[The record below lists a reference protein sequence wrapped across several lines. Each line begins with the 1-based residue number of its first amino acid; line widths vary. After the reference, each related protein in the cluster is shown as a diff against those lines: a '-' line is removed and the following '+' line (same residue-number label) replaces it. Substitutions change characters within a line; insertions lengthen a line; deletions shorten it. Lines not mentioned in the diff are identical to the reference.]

1 MPYTY
6 YPGCSLH
13 ATGISYDKS
22 MRAVFSRLDLS
33 LEELDDWNCCGAT
46 NYMSVKE
53 TVAFSITA
61 RNLALAEHNGG
72 GDLVAPCSAC
82 YALLNKT
89 RKFLA
94 EVPELKR
101 NVGEALAEADL
112 ECHLTVPV
120 RHPLE
125 VLISD
130 VGIERLRAAQTH
142 SIAEF
147 RPACYYGCQ
156 ILRPQRAM
164 ADDPEIPMAMDDLFA
179 ALGAEPVDYPP
190 KTRCCGGMLIATAE
204 EVAVRLCDEL
214 IGWARERGA
223 NCIVTV
229 CPLCQGNL
237 DILGRRPALTDGSPP
252 IPVLYFTQ
260 LLGLAL
266 GCTPKEVGL
275 EHGLIPVRAKARPLP
290 SQEPQASRLGVL
302 GPAPPPRSPLRSAQT
317 PPDSS
322 SPEHRVEA

>member
-1 MPYTY
+1 MNKATKYSY

-22 MRAVFSRLDLS
+22 MRAVFRKLELG

-53 TVAFSITA
+53 TVAFAITA
-61 RNLALAEHNGG
+61 RNLALAEKAGH
-72 GDLVAPCSAC
+72 DVVAPCSAC
-82 YALLNKT
+82 FALLNKT
-89 RKFLA
+89 RKFLS
-94 EVPELKR
+94 ELPDLR
-101 NVGEALAEADL
+101 SNVAEALAEDDL
-112 ECHLTVPV
+112 ECRLDLPV

-125 VLISD
+125 VLFND
-130 VGIERLRAAQTH
+130 VGIERLAAVQSH

-156 ILRPQRAM
+156 ILRPQQAM
-164 ADDPEIPMAMDDLFA
+164 ADNLEVPMAMDKLFA
-179 ALGAEPVDYPP
+179 ALGAPAVDYPP
-190 KTRCCGGMLIATAE
+190 KTRCCGGMLMITAE
-204 EVAVRLCDEL
+204 DVAFKLCEEL

-237 DILGRRPALTDGSPP
+237 DILGRRPGINGSRHSAGASSSP

-266 GCTPKEVGL
+266 GCTPEEVGL
-275 EHGLIPVRAKARPLP
+275 EHGLIPVKPKAHALP
-290 SQEPQASRLGVL
+290 IAGP
-302 GPAPPPRSPLRSAQT
+302 GPAGPTSPQT
-317 PPDSS
+317 
-322 SPEHRVEA
+322 RVEA

>member
-13 ATGISYDKS
+13 ATGVSYDKS
-22 MRAVFSRLDLS
+22 VRAVFGKLGLG

-61 RNLALAEHNGG
+61 RNLALAEQNGG

-89 RKFLA
+89 RKFLS
-94 EVPELKR
+94 EVPELR
-101 NVGEALAEADL
+101 ANVGEALAEADL
-112 ECHLTVPV
+112 ECKLTVPV

-125 VLISD
+125 VLIHD
-130 VGIERLRAAQTH
+130 VGIEALSAAQTH

-164 ADDPEIPMAMDDLFA
+164 EEDPEIPMAMDDLFA

-204 EVAVRLCDEL
+204 EVAVRLCEEL

-237 DILGRRPALTDGSPP
+237 DILGRRRGLLNGSRP

-266 GCTPKEVGL
+266 GCTPREVGL
-275 EHGLIPVRAKARPLP
+275 QHGLIPVTARAHPLP
-290 SQEPQASRLGVL
+290 AGAAEARQIG
-302 GPAPPPRSPLRSAQT
+302 
-317 PPDSS
+317 
-322 SPEHRVEA
+322 VEA

>member
-1 MPYTY
+1 MMPYTY

-13 ATGISYDKS
+13 ATGVSYDKS
-22 MRAVFSRLDLS
+22 MRAVFGKLGLG

-46 NYMSVKE
+46 SYMSVKE
-53 TVAFSITA
+53 TVAFAITA
-61 RNLALAEHNGG
+61 RNLALAEKNGG

-89 RKFLA
+89 RKFLGEA
-94 EVPELKR
+94 PALRADVA
-101 NVGEALAEADL
+101 EALAEDDL
-112 ECHLTVPV
+112 ECRLSVPV

-125 VLISD
+125 VLMND
-130 VGIERLRAAQTH
+130 VGTERLAAAQTR
-142 SIAEF
+142 SIADF

-164 ADDPEIPMAMDDLFA
+164 DDDPEVPMAMEDLFA

-190 KTRCCGGMLIATAE
+190 RTRCCGGMLMATAE
-204 EVAVRLCDEL
+204 EVAVKLCEEL
-214 IGWARERGA
+214 IGWAQERDA

-237 DILGRRPALTDGSPP
+237 DILGRRAELVGGGRP

-266 GCTPKEVGL
+266 GCTRRELGIQ
-275 EHGLIPVRAKARPLP
+275 HGLIPLTVEARPLP
-290 SQEPQASRLGVL
+290 VEPAAVGM
-302 GPAPPPRSPLRSAQT
+302 
-317 PPDSS
+317 
-322 SPEHRVEA
+322 EA

>member
-1 MPYTY
+1 MKYSY

-22 MRAVFSRLDLS
+22 MRAVFSRLGLG

-61 RNLALAEHNGG
+61 RNLALAETDGG

-89 RKFLA
+89 RKFLSA
-94 EVPELKR
+94 VPELAR
-101 NVGEALAEADL
+101 DVGEALAEADL
-112 ECHLTVPV
+112 ECKLTVAV

-125 VLISD
+125 VLIHD
-130 VGIERLRAAQTH
+130 VGIERLAAAQTH
-142 SIAEF
+142 SISEF

-164 ADDPEIPMAMDDLFA
+164 ADDPEIPMAMDELFA

-237 DILGRRPALTDGSPP
+237 DILGRRPALTNGSRP

-266 GCTPKEVGL
+266 GCTPKQVGL
-275 EHGLIPVRAKARPLP
+275 EHGLIPVTARAQPLAVR
-290 SQEPQASRLGVL
+290 EPPV
-302 GPAPPPRSPLRSAQT
+302 APPPAAQ
-317 PPDSS
+317 
-322 SPEHRVEA
+322 VEAPK

>member
-1 MPYTY
+1 MTYTY

-13 ATGISYDKS
+13 ATGIGYDKS
-22 MRAVFSRLDLS
+22 MRAVFDKLELG

-53 TVAFSITA
+53 TVAFAITA
-61 RNLALAEHNGG
+61 RNLALAEKTGH
-72 GDLVAPCSAC
+72 DVVAPCSAC
-82 YALLNKT
+82 FALLNKT
-89 RKFLA
+89 RRVLSR
-94 EVPELKR
+94 VPELR
-101 NVGEALAEADL
+101 SNVGAALAEDDL
-112 ECHLTVPV
+112 ECQLKVPV

-125 VLISD
+125 VLTRD
-130 VGIERLRAAQTH
+130 VGVERLVAAQTH

-156 ILRPQRAM
+156 ILRPAPAL
-164 ADDPEIPMAMDDLFA
+164 ADDVEVPMAMDELFA

-190 KTRCCGGMLIATAE
+190 KTRCCGGMLMITAE
-204 EVAVRLCDEL
+204 DVAHRLCDEL

-237 DILGRRPALTDGSPP
+237 DILGRRPELKNGSEG

-266 GCTPKEVGL
+266 GCTPQEVGL
-275 EHGLIPVRAKARPLP
+275 EHCLIPVTAEAHPLP
-290 SQEPQASRLGVL
+290 VA
-302 GPAPPPRSPLRSAQT
+302 GPPTA
-317 PPDSS
+317 S
-322 SPEHRVEA
+322 SPQVPTGAEA

>member
-1 MPYTY
+1 MKYTY

-22 MRAVFSRLDLS
+22 MRAVFEKLELG

-53 TVAFSITA
+53 TVALAITA
-61 RNLALAEHNGG
+61 RNLALAEKTGH
-72 GDLVAPCSAC
+72 DVVAPCSAC
-82 YALLNKT
+82 FALLNKT
-89 RKFLA
+89 RRFLT
-94 EVPELKR
+94 EMPGLKS
-101 NVGEALAEADL
+101 NVDEALAAAGL
-112 ECHLTVPV
+112 ECDLKVPV

-125 VLISD
+125 VLVGD
-130 VGIERLRAAQTH
+130 VGIERIAAAQTH

-156 ILRPQRAM
+156 ILRPAP
-164 ADDPEIPMAMDDLFA
+164 AIEDDLEVPMAMDELFA
-179 ALGAEPVDYPP
+179 RLGAEPVDYPP
-190 KTRCCGGMLIATAE
+190 KTRCCGGMLMVTAE
-204 EVAVRLCDEL
+204 DVAHRLCEEL

-237 DILGRRPALTDGSPP
+237 DILGRRPEMKNGSRRLAGARPARP

-266 GCTPKEVGL
+266 GCSPKEVGL
-275 EHGLIPVRAKARPLP
+275 EHCLIEVTARAHPLAAATPSVMPGL
-290 SQEPQASRLGVL
+290 
-302 GPAPPPRSPLRSAQT
+302 
-317 PPDSS
+317 
-322 SPEHRVEA
+322 EA